1 VHQVGFQ
8 YTEVRMQIRQCGSN
22 GLGE

>member
-1 VHQVGFQ
+1 VHQVGFH